1 MDGLIT
7 VSFLQPFPEMLSSS
21 ASRFTA
27 GLQVATESQ
36 IEGPIRG
43 VMRKGPPTRPHLV
56 PTRDWGVV
64 VDSASIHII
73 SRFVSGQHVE
83 RTYCVG

>member
-27 GLQVATESQ
+27 GLQGATESQ
-36 IEGPIRG
+36 IEKAPFVGSCERGLQPGRIWCRHAIGASLSIR
-43 VMRKGPPTRPHLV
+43 R
-56 PTRDWGVV
+56 
-64 VDSASIHII
+64 AST
-73 SRFVSGQHVE
+73 S
-83 RTYCVG
+83 